1 MQHDDH
7 AGSGPFLAWS
17 CGGKPFISNSAL
29 MKIIGSQKSIGIAPP
44 LPHYPTG
51 IGIDGQRWET
61 APPSATAH
69 WNAPK
74 SLTT

>member
-1 MQHDDH
+1 
-7 AGSGPFLAWS
+7 L

-51 IGIDGQRWET
+51 ITDRWP
-61 APPSATAH
+61 ALGKQHRPPLRRI